1 MEVRRAKKISLTEL
15 KKKTVPLIEV
25 YFFVE

>member
-1 MEVRRAKKISLTEL
+1 MEVRRAKKISLTEV
-15 KKKTVPLIEV
+15 KEKTVPLIEV